1 MKTQVGEITHFYPNI
16 MVAVVKV
23 VKDIKVG
30 DKISIEG
37 HATSFE
43 QTIESMQI
51 DRKPISAAK
60 KGQEIGLKVDNLVK
74 EKDKIFKL

>member
-1 MKTQVGEITHFYPNI
+1 MKTQVGEITHFFPNV

-23 VKDIKVG
+23 AKDMKLG
-30 DKISIEG
+30 DKILIEG
-37 HATSFE
+37 NITNFE

-60 KGQEIGLKVDNLVK
+60 KGQEIGLKVDEVVK
-74 EKDKIFKL
+74 EKDKIYKP